1 MPSVVV
7 DRKKRQRTAT
17 EYIVPKKKRTTEPR
31 SGKTSQAPEP
41 TPRSIIELEQQ
52 ISSSTEYY
60 NNLVYLIEYLNSS
73 DSQIALLAATSL
85 FRSFARMLAA
95 GLLNK
100 PIPSSVA
107 LAQETVTSWLRDRYK
122 DFKSKLIFLLNDK
135 NAENAF
141 TSLTILVRL
150 VKEESNYLAPTKGE
164 YYFPKALVR
173 RILYAL
179 LNQSDDELL
188 LEFVEKY
195 VNKYDDL
202 RYYFLHFSGLLAN
215 DAQTN
220 LSDAQKTNFTANLL
234 SALYAIENFPTEDE
248 HLNEF
253 WVELSKKSKQPVT
266 KLSAQ
271 KAAFQD
277 SWLAVLRLPLTVD
290 QYKYI
295 LQIMHN
301 KIVPYMS
308 KPQTLMDFLTDS
320 YDAGGSTSLLALNAL
335 FSLMQKFNLDYPN
348 FYMKLYALLDR
359 NVMHV
364 KYRSRFFRLLDLFL
378 SSTHLPALLVAS
390 FIKRLS
396 RLAISAP
403 PSAIVI
409 VIPFIYNLLKRH
421 NSCNVLLQRTNWID
435 EEIAKEFDR
444 SDPFIANESDPMK
457 SRALDSS
464 LWELAT
470 LQSHYHPNV
479 ATLAKIMSEP
489 FHKPAY
495 NIEDFMDHSYNTMLD
510 AEFTKNIRNPPAVE
524 FELPKTLFESGN
536 EGEQAYL
543 EGWDLF

>member
-1 MPSVVV
+1 MPSVEV
-7 DRKKRQRTAT
+7 DKKKRPRTT
-17 EYIVPKKKRTTEPR
+17 KDSVPKKKRITEPQ
-31 SGKTSQAPEP
+31 SSKISALPEP
-41 TPRSIIELEQQ
+41 TPESIIELEQQ

-60 NNLVYLIEYLNSS
+60 NNLVYLNEYL
-73 DSQIALLAATSL
+73 DSEDPQVALLAATAL

-100 PIPSSVA
+100 PKSQSA
-107 LAQETVTSWLRDRYK
+107 GNAQETLTLWLRDRYQH
-122 DFKSKLIFLLNDK
+122 FKRKLVSLLNSE
-135 NAENAF
+135 NAESAL

-150 VKEESNYLAPTKGE
+150 MKEESIHLAPTKGE
-164 YYFPKALVR
+164 YYFAKALFK
-173 RILYAL
+173 RILHAL
-179 LNQSDDELL
+179 LIQSDDELL

-195 VNKYDDL
+195 ANKYDDL
-202 RYYFLHFSGLLAN
+202 RYYFFHFSGLLAN
-215 DAQTN
+215 DAMADQ
-220 LSDAQKTNFTANLL
+220 SESHKTAFTTNLL
-234 SALYAIENFPTEDE
+234 SALYSIDNLPTEDA

-253 WVELSKKSKQPVT
+253 WVELPEKNKQPVA

-277 SWLAVLRLPLTVD
+277 SWLAVLRLPLTGD

-295 LQIMHN
+295 LQIMHR
-301 KIVPYMS
+301 KIVPHMN

-320 YDAGGSTSLLALNAL
+320 YDAGGATSLLALNAL
-335 FSLMQKFNLDYPN
+335 FSLMQMYNLDYPN
-348 FYMKLYALLDR
+348 FYTKLYALLDR

-409 VIPFIYNLLKRH
+409 IIPFVYNLLKRH
-421 NSCNVLLQRTNWID
+421 NTCNVLLQRVDTTD
-435 EEIAKEFDR
+435 AEEDHR
-444 SDPFIANESDPMK
+444 DPFVADETDPMK
-457 SRALDSS
+457 SGALDSS

-479 ATLAKIMSEP
+479 AMLAKIISEP
-489 FHKPAY
+489 FHKPSY

-510 AEFTKNIRNPPAVE
+510 AEFTKTIRNQPVIE
-524 FELPKTLFESGN
+524 YELPRTLFESGH
-536 EGEQAYL
+536 EGDQAYL
-543 EGWDLF
+543 EGWDLC

>member
-7 DRKKRQRTAT
+7 GRTKRQRTAT
-17 EYIVPKKKRTTEPR
+17 EYIMPKKKRTTDPR
-31 SGKTSQAPEP
+31 SSKDSQTPEP
-41 TPRSIIELEQQ
+41 TPKSIIDLEQQ

-100 PIPSSVA
+100 PKSNAA
-107 LAQETVTSWLRDRYK
+107 LAQETVTLWLRDRYK
-122 DFKSKLIFLLNDK
+122 DFKSKLIFLLNDE
-135 NAENAF
+135 NAESAL

-150 VKEESNYLAPTKGE
+150 VKEESSHLAPTIGE
-164 YYFPKALVR
+164 YYFAKALFR
-173 RILYAL
+173 RILSAL

-188 LEFVEKY
+188 LEFVETY

-202 RYYFLHFSGLLAN
+202 RYYFLHFSSLLAN

-220 LSDAQKTNFTANLL
+220 LSDAQKATFTTNLL
-234 SALYAIENFPTEDE
+234 SALYAIDDFPTEDV

-253 WVELSKKSKQPVT
+253 WVELPKKSKQPVT

-335 FSLMQKFNLDYPN
+335 FSLMQKYNLDYPN
-348 FYMKLYALLDR
+348 FYTKLYALLDR

-364 KYRSRFFRLLDLFL
+364 IYRSRFFRLLDLFL

-421 NSCNVLLQRTNWID
+421 NSCNVLLQRTD
-435 EEIAKEFDR
+435 EEIAEEFDR
-444 SDPFIANESDPMK
+444 NDPFVANESDPMK

-524 FELPKTLFESGN
+524 FDLPKTLFESGN
-536 EGEQAYL
+536 VGEQAYL
-543 EGWDLF
+543 EGWDLR

>member
-7 DRKKRQRTAT
+7 DKKKRQRTAT
-17 EYIVPKKKRTTEPR
+17 DYIMPKKKRTSEPG
-31 SGKTSQAPEP
+31 SSKPSQAPEP
-41 TPRSIIELEQQ
+41 TPKSIIEMEQQ

-60 NNLVYLIEYLNSS
+60 NNLVHLIEYLNSS

-95 GLLNK
+95 GLLKK
-100 PIPSSVA
+100 PKSSNAA
-107 LAQETVTSWLRDRYK
+107 LAQETVTLWLRDRYK
-122 DFKSKLIFLLNDK
+122 DFKSKLISLLNNE
-135 NAENAF
+135 NAENALM
-141 TSLTILVRL
+141 SLTILVRL
-150 VKEESNYLAPTKGE
+150 VKEESSRLAPTNGE
-164 YYFPKALVR
+164 YYFAKSLFR
-173 RILYAL
+173 RILHAL

-220 LSDAQKTNFTANLL
+220 LADAQKTKFTANLL
-234 SALYAIENFPTEDE
+234 SALYAIDNFPTEDL

-253 WVELSKKSKQPVT
+253 WVELPNKSKPPVT

-277 SWLAVLRLPLTVD
+277 SWLAVLRLPLAVD

-335 FSLMQKFNLDYPN
+335 FSLIQKYNLDYPN
-348 FYMKLYALLDR
+348 FYTKLYVLLDR

-421 NSCNVLLQRTNWID
+421 NSCNVLLQRTDWVD
-435 EEIAKEFDR
+435 REIAKESDHN
-444 SDPFIANESDPMK
+444 DPFVANESDPMK

-524 FELPKTLFESGN
+524 FVLPKTLFESGN

-543 EGWDLF
+543 EGWDLC